1 MGSNPCSAVVSL
13 CDFKQIEYTPRGSV
27 SLSLTRD
34 VNDYLIC
41 LLVCLLKAGTSSR
54 KCFLNVSLTYWDHG
68 LSCWWCV
75 AGQRISIHCCLQWN
89 VIVFIMFAC
98 TVLHLVLCLYLHSKP
113 HLIQLI
119 QSLQFVLPLWESFSL
134 VEDLKSRD
142 CGVSCL
148 AIFDSVILYN
158 SANGAEPDFPCLQ
171 RGCENTWL
179 PTLE

>member
-68 LSCWWCV
+68 LSCCWPAYQHSLLPSVKCHCV
-75 AGQRISIHCCLQWN
+75 YH
-89 VIVFIMFAC
+89 V
-98 TVLHLVLCLYLHSKP
+98 YLHSP
-113 HLIQLI
+113 P
-119 QSLQFVLPLWESFSL
+119 SGPLPLSSQQTPPNPTDTVSPICTPPL
-134 VEDLKSRD
+134 RKVQSGGGLKIQGLWSQL
-142 CGVSCL
+142 SCH
-148 AIFDSVILYN
+148 F
-158 SANGAEPDFPCLQ
+158 
-171 RGCENTWL
+171 
-179 PTLE
+179 